1 MSDSNLHQNTSED
14 QGVPSGAPA
23 TTGTAPAPENVP
35 GEGEHKSKTFTRRS
49 VLAMAGCG
57 VAGLVVGG
65 VLASWGVTSKSIASG
80 RIEIRTTPTKM
91 IVTDRARC
99 SGCQRCEM
107 ACTLKNDGRVCQHIA
122 RVRVWPNYNFG
133 ASVDTKDGIYDNCE
147 FTVEH
152 CKQCADPACMNYCP
166 VHAIYADEESG
177 ARTVDTKKCIG
188 CYACRV
194 ACQRQNDLLPDES
207 FIRLILGDTYVNMTI
222 DNITSG
228 KPMGVYNQGD
238 EWEMFLRI
246 TTNNIRVSFIAFAFG
261 LFFSAGTLWILF
273 SNGMMIG
280 AFEYFFYKYGL
291 LAHSVMSVWA
301 HGTFEITSVIIAGA
315 AGLIMGN
322 SFLFPGTY
330 PRLFSFR
337 RGAVRGVKIVAG
349 LVPFFILA
357 GVIESYITRYAD
369 AMPVVGALCIGI
381 SAVGVIGYF
390 IVYPVIIGRRQK
402 LNEGEID

>member
-1 MSDSNLHQNTSED
+1 MKEARFISRNKDKWKNMENGQQPDAEHLAANFIELSDDLAYARTFYPGSEAERYLN
-14 QGVPSGAPA
+14 Q
-23 TTGTAPAPENVP
+23 
-35 GEGEHKSKTFTRRS
+35 
-49 VLAMAGCG
+49 LIAGYQTDINSRP
-57 VAGLVVGG
+57 VRKNKPIWYFWKQELPLL
-65 VLASWGVTSKSIASG
+65 LASEYKTLLFAFFFFVLSAFVGVFSA
-80 RIEIRTTPTKM
+80 
-91 IVTDRARC
+91 A
-99 SGCQRCEM
+99 
-107 ACTLKNDGRVCQHIA
+107 H
-122 RVRVWPNYNFG
+122 
-133 ASVDTKDGIYDNCE
+133 
-147 FTVEH
+147 
-152 CKQCADPACMNYCP
+152 
-166 VHAIYADEESG
+166 
-177 ARTVDTKKCIG
+177 
-188 CYACRV
+188 
-194 ACQRQNDLLPDES
+194 DES

-381 SAVGVIGYF
+381 SAVGGIGYF

>member
-1 MSDSNLHQNTSED
+1 
-14 QGVPSGAPA
+14 
-23 TTGTAPAPENVP
+23 
-35 GEGEHKSKTFTRRS
+35 
-49 VLAMAGCG
+49 
-57 VAGLVVGG
+57 
-65 VLASWGVTSKSIASG
+65 
-80 RIEIRTTPTKM
+80 
-91 IVTDRARC
+91 
-99 SGCQRCEM
+99 
-107 ACTLKNDGRVCQHIA
+107 
-122 RVRVWPNYNFG
+122 
-133 ASVDTKDGIYDNCE
+133 
-147 FTVEH
+147 
-152 CKQCADPACMNYCP
+152 
-166 VHAIYADEESG
+166 
-177 ARTVDTKKCIG
+177 
-188 CYACRV
+188 
-194 ACQRQNDLLPDES
+194 
-207 FIRLILGDTYVNMTI
+207 
-222 DNITSG
+222 
-228 KPMGVYNQGD
+228 MGVYNQGD

-273 SNGMMIG
+273 S
-280 AFEYFFYKYGL
+280 
-291 LAHSVMSVWA
+291 AHSVMSVWA

>member
-1 MSDSNLHQNTSED
+1 M
-14 QGVPSGAPA
+14 
-23 TTGTAPAPENVP
+23 
-35 GEGEHKSKTFTRRS
+35 
-49 VLAMAGCG
+49 
-57 VAGLVVGG
+57 
-65 VLASWGVTSKSIASG
+65 
-80 RIEIRTTPTKM
+80 
-91 IVTDRARC
+91 
-99 SGCQRCEM
+99 
-107 ACTLKNDGRVCQHIA
+107 
-122 RVRVWPNYNFG
+122 
-133 ASVDTKDGIYDNCE
+133 
-147 FTVEH
+147 
-152 CKQCADPACMNYCP
+152 
-166 VHAIYADEESG
+166 
-177 ARTVDTKKCIG
+177 
-188 CYACRV
+188 
-194 ACQRQNDLLPDES
+194 
-207 FIRLILGDTYVNMTI
+207 LIIL
-222 DNITSG
+222 
-228 KPMGVYNQGD
+228 
-238 EWEMFLRI
+238 
-246 TTNNIRVSFIAFAFG
+246 
-261 LFFSAGTLWILF
+261 LF